1 MKKGL
6 SLYLEPK
13 PQRRSTSA
21 LQSFSVHCRSC
32 SLRNTCACICV
43 CSGEGVAVW
52 VSTNL
57 YWHLMYLCVNLCVHT
72 FVCMCVWM
80 HVCVLCVL
88 VQVHMRVCVLCVY
101 VWVHVRKRVHACVC
115 ACVCVCV
122 CVCVC
127 ACVRA
132 CVRACVCVCVCVQAH
147 THTCTQGLTWAQ
159 MLFTQCQDLLCT
171 WSFIGLGLMSKGGE
185 SAECSVYPALVP
197 VKGQVLAAG
206 GRTPQSLKHSLKFP
220 ENMQNWTPC

>member
-1 MKKGL
+1 
-6 SLYLEPK
+6 
-13 PQRRSTSA
+13 
-21 LQSFSVHCRSC
+21 
-32 SLRNTCACICV
+32 
-43 CSGEGVAVW
+43 
-52 VSTNL
+52 
-57 YWHLMYLCVNLCVHT
+57 
-72 FVCMCVWM
+72 
-80 HVCVLCVL
+80 
-88 VQVHMRVCVLCVY
+88 
-101 VWVHVRKRVHACVC
+101 
-115 ACVCVCV
+115 VCV

-220 ENMQNWTPC
+220 ENMQN